1 MNNDRMNGRREKHED
16 AVSPVIGVMLM
27 LVVTIIIAAVI
38 SGFAGELVGT
48 TEKAPQLVMD
58 VEIKNTGDMWTSWVV
73 FDIKS
78 VSEPIHTRDLRIA
91 TSWRTTNKTANDGSI
106 ITGGATVAAGVENT
120 NYSTSDEATNGQ
132 FRMVSPIGHGQG
144 VTQLQEFEYQKTA
157 PPYDPGQY
165 FGNYTLTV
173 GTAMRQSPARYG
185 PAHRK
190 DLAAD
195 EYLELYEYHPTHV
208 ERDQRDS
215 VQAILGKDWTH
226 LRMGDVVDIK
236 ITHLPSGQVI
246 FDKSVVVQG

>member
-1 MNNDRMNGRREKHED
+1 MNGRKEKHED
-16 AVSPVIGVMLM
+16 AVSPVIAVMLM
-27 LVVTIIIAAVI
+27 LVVTIIIAAIV

-48 TEKAPQLVMD
+48 SEKAPQLVMD
-58 VEIKNTGDMWTSWVV
+58 VEIKNTGDMWSSWIV

-78 VSEPIHTRDLRIA
+78 VSEPIHTRDLRIV

-106 ITGGATVAAGVENT
+106 ITGGAMIRAGEVNT
-120 NYSTSDEATNGQ
+120 NYATSDAATTGQ

-144 VTQLQEFEYQKTA
+144 VTQLQEFTYQKPF

-185 PAHRK
+185 PSHTK
-190 DLAAD
+190 DMPTSGPLK
-195 EYLELYEYHPTHV
+195 LYEYHPTHV
-208 ERDQRDS
+208 NKDQIDS

-226 LRMGDVVDIK
+226 LRMGDVVSIK
-236 ITHLPSGQVI
+236 VTHVPSGQVI